1 MENCRR
7 FLFFDI
13 DGTLTAENETIPES
27 CLKTIRAL
35 KKRGHLTALATG
47 RNLERTLPFMRVTG
61 ISEAVCDGG
70 NVIVKDGK
78 IISSRPLEKQ
88 MVLELVR
95 ELTEK
100 KIPFALLTD
109 TEEPFLHASREM
121 YVSREKMEMEG
132 FPVRI
137 HPMNP
142 PAGDVYKIFAEIHAG
157 EEDLVTS
164 FDMRSLP
171 RYVDDVLVVEPLGKH
186 EGILELV
193 KIYGMDISGA
203 VVFGDEKNDIPMF
216 REIPF
221 SIAMGNGCEEL
232 KNIAYYVT
240 DAPEDDGI
248 MNACLHFGWIR
259 EEDVSGS

>member
-1 MENCRR
+1 MEDSRR

-13 DGTLTAENETIPES
+13 DGTLTAEHETIPES

-35 KKRGHLTALATG
+35 KKRGHMTALATG

-61 ISEAVCDGG
+61 MTDAVCDGG

-78 IISSRPLEKQ
+78 IVSSRPLEKQ
-88 MVLELVR
+88 TAHQLIK

-100 KIPFALLTD
+100 EIPFALLCD
-109 TEEPFLHASREM
+109 TEEPFLHASRQM
-121 YVSREKMEMEG
+121 YGRRRKMEMEG

-137 HPMNP
+137 HPMDP
-142 PAGDVYKIFAEIHAG
+142 LEGDVFKIFAEIHTGKEGMVA
-157 EEDLVTS
+157 S

-193 KIYGMDISGA
+193 RLYNMDISQA

-216 REIPF
+216 LEIPL
-221 SIAMGNGCEEL
+221 SVAMGNGCEEL

-248 MNACLHFGWIR
+248 MKACLHFGWIR
-259 EEDVSGS
+259 EEDVSGV